1 MRRAFSLIELLVAI
15 AVIAIL
21 LSLLLPAL
29 KTVRNHAAGLKC
41 QANLKQIGA
50 AWQLYINDFRIFPL
64 PRSQDFVKWSPP
76 GLKELPGS
84 PRGLFTS
91 VIWSFG
97 GAHWYGGVGPADD
110 ENNLRTP
117 LAIFD
122 PLRPINPYIASSRA
136 IQGKVTTFLCPLDNG
151 NRYASRQVPVNWVNG
166 VQLGSGASGGP
177 TTRVY
182 DQTGTSYEA
191 NDWMYCL
198 PGSRTG
204 IENRGCPDRTNFAWW
219 LGPQHLVTTPSRF
232 VVVGDGGAISA
243 GRYPN
248 DYLIQTDKR
257 YAWWH
262 GVQTCNMVFMDGSV
276 RHERTGEPTTSTY
289 SVYMD
294 EGKHDG
300 LDDKGE
306 TSYRVIYGRQ

>member
-21 LSLLLPAL
+21 LSLLVPAL

-50 AWQLYINDFRIFPL
+50 AWQLYINDFRMFPL
-64 PRSQDFVKWSPP
+64 PRSQDFVKYSPP
-76 GLKELPGS
+76 GLQQLPGAA
-84 PRGLFTS
+84 PGLS
-91 VIWSFG
+91 VSVLWSFG
-97 GAHWYGGVGPADD
+97 GAHGYGGVGPAGD

-117 LAIFD
+117 MPMFD
-122 PLRPINPYIASSRA
+122 PLRPINPYIGSSRA
-136 IQGKVTTFLCPLDNG
+136 MQGRPTTFLCPSDNG
-151 NRYASRQVPVNWVNG
+151 NRYSATQLPVIWVK
-166 VQLGSGASGGP
+166 GAIGAAAPGGQSM
-177 TTRVY
+177 RLF
-182 DQTGTSYEA
+182 DQAGTSYEA
-191 NDWMYCL
+191 NDWMYCK

-204 IENRGCPDRTNFAWW
+204 AEVLGRPDLSNFAWW

-232 VVVGDGGAISA
+232 VIVGDGGSMVA

-262 GVQTCNMVFMDGSV
+262 GVQQCNMVFMDGSV
-276 RHERTGEPTTSTY
+276 RRERTGEPTTSTY
-289 SVYMD
+289 SFYMD

-300 LDDKGE
+300 LDAKGE